1 MRNQTLRVYLSGI
14 TIGNIMLE
22 GTAICPECNK
32 AGLPDAHKCWN
43 CGKILKAH
51 PVGRHQTD
59 TQKLDSEDVIMP
71 CALAQMTFV
80 DRMFAHSLLF
90 KGELQLAFCTCPV
103 CKKAFKE
110 LLALLNDREADSDE
124 NISEAYNTELAGL
137 TIDLSEFNL

>member
-1 MRNQTLRVYLSGI
+1 
-14 TIGNIMLE
+14 MLE
-22 GTAICPECNK
+22 EIVICPECNK
-32 AGLPDAHKCWN
+32 RSLPDAHTCWN
-43 CGKILKAH
+43 CGAILKPH
-51 PVGRHQTD
+51 PAGRYYTNPPE
-59 TQKLDSEDVIMP
+59 LDSEDAIMP

-110 LLALLNDREADSDE
+110 LLALLNDRDADSDE
-124 NISEAYNTELAGL
+124 NISEAYNTDIAGL